1 MKCLPRVYRPG
12 MQGLAAIDRVPPQH
26 STKAGAGQVVLA
38 LGYTVEAQEMLQNL
52 TFKRFFCQ
60 SAEHRLSAHPPV
72 CFSRDVTTYSSFLP
86 LCISQH
92 FPR

>member
-38 LGYTVEAQEMLQNL
+38 LGYTVEAQEMLQ
-52 TFKRFFCQ
+52 T
-60 SAEHRLSAHPPV
+60 S
-72 CFSRDVTTYSSFLP
+72 D
-86 LCISQH
+86 I
-92 FPR
+92 